1 MNIIKGLI
9 LKDLL
14 QLKSYWKTLI
24 IYTVIFIL
32 AGAVQ
37 ETEKGINVMII
48 FMLTFGFGMFVMASF
63 NYDEQAKADSYLLS
77 FPLSKE
83 QIVLARYILVIL
95 ATIIGAIVGVIFCI
109 VINLVTN
116 SQVVFPDMT
125 ELAYT
130 AIGGIFGVSIVEAIQ
145 IPCAYKWGA
154 EKGRIYLFIVAAAII
169 LMGIGLLTI
178 AQNSNLN
185 FPISEVA
192 YLMGSFLPI
201 FSIILTVLIY
211 YTSYKFSY
219 KIYENKE

>member
-24 IYTVIFIL
+24 IYTGIFIL
-32 AGAVQ
+32 AGALQQSQ
-37 ETEKGINVMII
+37 EGINVMSIL
-48 FMLTFGFGMFVMASF
+48 MLTFGFGMFAMASF

-77 FPLSKE
+77 FPLSKD

-95 ATIIGAIVGVIFCI
+95 ATLIGAIVGIIFCI
-109 VINLVTN
+109 VINLITN
-116 SQVVFPDMT
+116 SQTVFPDVT

-169 LMGIGLLTI
+169 LGVIGLLTI

-185 FPISEVA
+185 FPINEII
-192 YLMGSFLPI
+192 YLMSGFFPI
-201 FSIILTVLIY
+201 FLILLTAIIY
-211 YTSYKFSY
+211 YVSYKFSFQ
-219 KIYENKE
+219 IYENKE

>member
-24 IYTVIFIL
+24 IYTGIFIL
-32 AGAVQ
+32 AGALQQSQ
-37 ETEKGINVMII
+37 EGINVMSIL
-48 FMLTFGFGMFVMASF
+48 MLTFGFGMFAMASF

-95 ATIIGAIVGVIFCI
+95 ATLIGAIVGIIFCI
-109 VINLVTN
+109 VINLITN
-116 SQVVFPDMT
+116 SQTVFPDVT

-169 LMGIGLLTI
+169 LGVIGLLTI

-185 FPISEVA
+185 FPINEII
-192 YLMGSFLPI
+192 YLMGGFFPI
-201 FSIILTVLIY
+201 FLILLTAIIY
-211 YTSYKFSY
+211 YVSYKFSFQ
-219 KIYENKE
+219 IYENKE

>member
-24 IYTVIFIL
+24 IYTGIFIL
-32 AGAVQ
+32 AGALQQSQ
-37 ETEKGINVMII
+37 EGINVMSIL
-48 FMLTFGFGMFVMASF
+48 MLTFGFGMFAMASF

-95 ATIIGAIVGVIFCI
+95 ATLIGAIVGIIFCI
-109 VINLVTN
+109 VINLITN
-116 SQVVFPDMT
+116 SLTVFPDVT

-169 LMGIGLLTI
+169 LGVIGLLTI
-178 AQNSNLN
+178 AQNSNFN
-185 FPISEVA
+185 FAINEII
-192 YLMGSFLPI
+192 YLMGGFFPI
-201 FSIILTVLIY
+201 FLILLTAIIY
-211 YTSYKFSY
+211 YVSYKFSFQ
-219 KIYENKE
+219 IYENKE

>member
-24 IYTVIFIL
+24 IYTGIFIL
-32 AGAVQ
+32 AGALQQSQ
-37 ETEKGINVMII
+37 EGINVMSIL
-48 FMLTFGFGMFVMASF
+48 MLTFGFGMFAMASF

-95 ATIIGAIVGVIFCI
+95 ATIIGAIVGVIFC
-109 VINLVTN
+109 VGINLVAN
-116 SQVVFPDMT
+116 SQVVFPDVT

-169 LMGIGLLTI
+169 LGVIGLLTI

-185 FPISEVA
+185 FPINEII
-192 YLMGSFLPI
+192 YLMGGFFPI
-201 FSIILTVLIY
+201 FLILLTAIIY
-211 YTSYKFSY
+211 YVSYKFSFQ
-219 KIYENKE
+219 IYENKE

>member
-24 IYTVIFIL
+24 IYTGIFIL
-32 AGAVQ
+32 AGALQQSQ
-37 ETEKGINVMII
+37 EGINVMSIL
-48 FMLTFGFGMFVMASF
+48 MLTFGFGMFAMASF

-95 ATIIGAIVGVIFCI
+95 ATLIGAIVGIIFCI
-109 VINLVTN
+109 VINLITN
-116 SQVVFPDMT
+116 SQTVFPDVT

-154 EKGRIYLFIVAAAII
+154 EKGRIHLFIVAAAII
-169 LMGIGLLTI
+169 LGVIGLLTI
-178 AQNSNLN
+178 AQNSNFN
-185 FPISEVA
+185 FAINEII
-192 YLMGSFLPI
+192 YLMGGFFPI
-201 FSIILTVLIY
+201 FLILLTAIIY
-211 YTSYKFSY
+211 YVSYKFSFQ
-219 KIYENKE
+219 IYENKE

>member
-24 IYTVIFIL
+24 IYTGIFIL
-32 AGAVQ
+32 AGALQQSQ
-37 ETEKGINVMII
+37 EGINVMSIL
-48 FMLTFGFGMFVMASF
+48 MLTFGFGMFAMASF

-95 ATIIGAIVGVIFCI
+95 ATLIGAIVGIIFCI
-109 VINLVTN
+109 VINLITN
-116 SQVVFPDMT
+116 SQTVFPDVT

-169 LMGIGLLTI
+169 LGVIGLLTI

-185 FPISEVA
+185 FPINEII
-192 YLMGSFLPI
+192 YLMSGFFPI
-201 FSIILTVLIY
+201 FLILLTAIIY
-211 YTSYKFSY
+211 YVSYKFSFQ
-219 KIYENKE
+219 IYENKE